1 MTGRSTPEW
10 IGKKPDTAIPPRVK
24 ERVLTA
30 YGNKCAISGIPFSPS
45 EKPEFDHI
53 QPLKNGGENRESNLQ
68 PLTKFE
74 HKKKT
79 GKDMAIKK
87 KNERVRKKHLGI
99 ETKKATIAGG
109 KGSRFKR
116 KVDGTVV
123 LRDAE

>member
-1 MTGRSTPEW
+1 MTGRKVPEW
-10 IGKKPDTAIPPRVK
+10 IGATPDTKIPPRVK
-24 ERVLTA
+24 DRVLAA

-53 QPLKNGGENRESNLQ
+53 QPLRNGGENRESNLQ

-99 ETKKATIAGG
+99 ETKKATIPGS
-109 KGSRFKR
+109 KGSKWKR
-116 KVDGTVV
+116 TIDGRTV
-123 LRDAE
+123 LRDE